1 MCGLLGSFWV
11 KPPSDKDAV
20 FSSALAMQKHRGPDD
35 KGIKSF
41 NIGEGAYLSLGH
53 ARLSIIDLSTNG
65 HQPMRSQCAQF
76 EIIFNGE
83 IYNYLELKDEL
94 INLGYTFQST
104 SDTEVLLN
112 AWIEWGEAVLPRLEG
127 MYSFCIFDL
136 AQETVTL
143 IRDPFGIKPL
153 FVYHN
158 NYQLIFSS
166 ELSSVLKLMSE
177 EFEID
182 HQTAFNYLNHG
193 YYDDTESTF
202 IADITHVQPAH
213 ITKYC
218 LKTNS
223 RIKNAR
229 WWFPNIAEKKWTFD
243 SAKKALR
250 AAFLDSIKKHLRS
263 DVPIGCALSGGVDSS
278 AIVCAIRYLYPDL
291 SIHTFSYIAQDE
303 SISEE
308 CWVDVVNEH
317 VSAISHKVYADHADL
332 SSSINELVD
341 VQGEPFGG
349 TSIFV
354 QKKVYEAARSA
365 GVKVTLDGQGA
376 DELLGG
382 YSGYPGQI
390 IHSLIDK
397 GRFIT
402 AFNFL
407 VKWKSWPN
415 RSLKEGLLST
425 IWSVMPRSWF
435 ENYQRIT
442 GKANSPTWLDAKV
455 LQNKNVDMCRSKA
468 QYLSPVKG
476 RRLMTRLAN
485 GLTVSGLQNL
495 LRHGDR
501 NSMSASIESRV
512 PFLTIPLVELVLS
525 FPEEFLVSKD
535 GATKHIFKEA
545 MRGIVPDEILD
556 RKDKVGFTTPEYSWM
571 QSLRAEITDQI
582 VNNKAPDFVEKE
594 LLLEEIDAV
603 LDGDKPFGWHVWRKV
618 NYMKWYSS
626 LDKIRMDNDV

>member
-556 RKDKVGFTTPEYSWM
+556 RKVGFTTPEYSWM